1 MTTPSASHLQSAI
14 TRFSIRQRII
24 SYPRFKEALE
34 LITRLHLRALN
45 TDHPGG
51 LLITGLSGAG
61 KSTIKS
67 EYEGRYPRQ
76 DLGEVT
82 VIPVLTVDTPAG
94 PTVKNLAESILVAL
108 GDPMSHQGSAEHK
121 THRIYYFLKLCKVEL
136 LLIDEF
142 QHFVEHA
149 KRNEALRVT
158 DWLKN
163 LINQARIPVVLF
175 GLPNSEEI
183 LRLNVQL
190 ARRFSARYY
199 LRPFSIDDEQ
209 EVREYRGVLKV
220 IENALP
226 LPSVSLSTQVMAK
239 RFYFATYGLIDY
251 IGKIVDGAVLL
262 ALLEKSPTI
271 TEKHYAEA
279 FKEEVWRDVPEK
291 LNPFSSKARLRLLVK
306 ASEPFERMADRL
318 VAKADHEAL
327 KEQAGL

>member
-1 MTTPSASHLQSAI
+1 MISPSQNHLHSAI
-14 TRFSIRQRII
+14 TRFSIRNRII

-34 LITRLHLRALN
+34 LISRLHLRSLN

-67 EYEGRYPRQ
+67 EYQGRYPRQ
-76 DLGEVT
+76 DLEEVT
-82 VIPVLTVDTPAG
+82 IIPVLTVDTPAG

-108 GDPMSHQGSAEHK
+108 GDPVSHQGSAEHK

-199 LRPFSIDDEQ
+199 LRPFSIYDEQ

-226 LPSVSLSTQVMAK
+226 LTSVSLNTPVMAK

-262 ALLEKSPTI
+262 ALLENSPTI
-271 TEKHYAEA
+271 KEKHYADA

-291 LNPFSSKARLRLLVK
+291 LNPFSSNSKLRPLVK
-306 ASEPFERMADRL
+306 VNEPFERMTDSFVMKIHNDL
-318 VAKADHEAL
+318 L

>member
-1 MTTPSASHLQSAI
+1 MISPSKNHLRSAI
-14 TRFSIRQRII
+14 TRFSIRYRII

-34 LITRLHLRALN
+34 LITRLHVRSLN
-45 TDHPGG
+45 TDHHGG

-61 KSTIKS
+61 KSTIRN
-67 EYEGRYPRQ
+67 EYEGRYPRK

-121 THRIYYFLKLCKVEL
+121 THRIYYFLRLCKVEL

-149 KRNEALRVT
+149 KRNETLRVT

-175 GLPNSEEI
+175 GLPKSEEI

-199 LRPFSIDDEQ
+199 LRPFNIENEEDI
-209 EVREYRGVLKV
+209 VEYRGVLKV
-220 IENALP
+220 IEKELP
-226 LPSVSLSTQVMAK
+226 LPSVTLSTSAMAK

-251 IGKIVDGAVLL
+251 IGKIVDGALLL
-262 ALLEKSPTI
+262 ALLEKSAI
-271 TEKHYAEA
+271 VTEKHYAEA
-279 FKEEVWRDVPEK
+279 FKEEVWRDVPDK
-291 LNPFSSKARLRLLVK
+291 LNPFTSKGSLRPLTK
-306 ASEPFERMADRL
+306 TNEPFENMVDRHQGRVNRETL
-318 VAKADHEAL
+318 AE
-327 KEQAGL
+327 EAGL